1 MTKDELEE
9 SLMYQDFIADE
20 LLTQLGWCINLYT
33 SRQYQYN
40 KGESRAGV
48 EIKYDKKMAT
58 TGNLYI
64 ETHERHDVNKEFV
77 ASGINRQDNTIFWC
91 IGDTRK
97 AYIFVKHQLQY
108 LCYHHKQFGFKV
120 KQTPTSIGVLI
131 PVKFLEENDIYVV
144 KKLKFGGTYDKG
156 NNTDE
161 TTKP

>member
-64 ETHERHDVNKEFV
+64 ETYERHDVNKEFV

-91 IGDTRK
+91 IGDYNV
-97 AYIFVKHQLQY
+97 AYFLVKKQLKC
-108 LCYHHKQFGFKV
+108 LCDNYKKLGFKD
-120 KQTPTSIGVLI
+120 TTTETSKGILI
-131 PVKFLEENDIYVV
+131 PTKFLDSKDNYVV
-144 KKLKFGGTYDKG
+144 KKLKFGGTNGTINK
-156 NNTDE
+156 
-161 TTKP
+161 TKR

>member
-33 SRQYQYN
+33 SKQYQYN

-64 ETHERHDVNKEFV
+64 ETHERHSTDKKFV
-77 ASGINRQDNTIFWC
+77 TSGINRQDNTTFYL
-91 IGDTRK
+91 IGDNNV
-97 AYIFVKHQLQY
+97 AYIFVKAQLKY
-108 LCYHHKQFGFKV
+108 LCDNFEKYNLKQV
-120 KQTPTSIGVLI
+120 ETDTSKGVLI
-131 PVKFLEENDIYVV
+131 PISFLEKHKLYVV
-144 KKLKFGGTYDKG
+144 KKLKFGGTNGTINK
-156 NNTDE
+156 
-161 TTKP
+161 TKR